1 MLVWKDCILSCD
13 EETKI
18 GLTTTALSRRR
29 FVRLGLFASA
39 AGLLPSPAALAA
51 FWHVGR
57 AGRKLSFHNLHTD
70 ETLTTVYWADGKYI
84 PGALS
89 EINYILRDFRRN
101 EVKPIDARLLDLLYA
116 LRLNLDTN
124 ASFQVISGYRSPLTN
139 AMLLRATEGV
149 AAHSLHLK
157 GQAIDLR
164 VPGIDLSVVRGAAL
178 ALRGG
183 GVGYYPRSDFV
194 HVDVG
199 RIRTW

>member
-39 AGLLPSPAALAA
+39 AGLLPSPALAA
-51 FWHVGR
+51 FWHVGK
-57 AGRKLSFHNLHTD
+57 AARKLSFHNLHTD
-70 ETLTTVYWADGKYI
+70 ETLTTVYWADGKYV

-164 VPGIDLSVVRGAAL
+164 VPGRDLSVVRGAAL

>member
-1 MLVWKDCILSCD
+1 
-13 EETKI
+13 
-18 GLTTTALSRRR
+18 LTTNEDTLSRRR

-39 AGLLPSPAALAA
+39 ACLLPHPALAA
-51 FWHVGR
+51 IWRRVDPR
-57 AGRKLSFHNLHTD
+57 ARKLSFYNLHTG
-70 ETLTTVYWADGKYI
+70 ETLTTVYWADGEYVA
-84 PGALS
+84 GALGQ
-89 EINYILRDFRRN
+89 INYILRDFRRN
-101 EVKPIDARLLDLLYA
+101 EVKSIDARLLDLLYA

-124 ASFQVISGYRSPLTN
+124 AAFHVISGYRSPLTN
-139 AMLLRATEGV
+139 AMLRSESEGV

-164 VPGIDLSVVRGAAL
+164 VPGIELPVVRGAAL

>member
-1 MLVWKDCILSCD
+1 M
-13 EETKI
+13 TRI
-18 GLTTTALSRRR
+18 GPTTNDDKEPSLSRRR

-39 AGLLPSPAALAA
+39 TCLLPRPAVAA
-51 FWHVGR
+51 VWRRVD
-57 AGRKLSFHNLHTD
+57 AGARKLSFYNLHTG
-70 ETLTTVYWADGKYI
+70 ETLTTMYWADGKYVA
-84 PGALS
+84 GALG

-116 LRLNLDTN
+116 LRMSLDTN
-124 ASFQVISGYRSPLTN
+124 APFQVISGYRSPLTN
-139 AMLLRATEGV
+139 ALLRRASEGV

-164 VPGIDLSVVRGAAL
+164 VPGRELSVVRGAAL
-178 ALRGG
+178 ALQGG